1 MSKPGSNR
9 YETPQ
14 ETTRLLYDSMRVARE
29 TEVIGELTAEELRF
43 QRESLTN
50 AGLKVNAM
58 RGITTSARDN
68 IQTIESK
75 IRRQKLMLWII
86 MIGLG
91 VSNIAVI
98 ITLWRNGGTFYSSK

>member
-50 AGLKVNAM
+50 AGSKVNAM
-58 RGITTSARDN
+58 RGITTSARAN
-68 IQTIESK
+68 IQTIENK

-86 MIGLG
+86 MIGLCC
-91 VSNIAVI
+91 
-98 ITLWRNGGTFYSSK
+98 SSSLKFMICWQLDLKTS